1 MQDVKRGVLLT
12 ASFLTLIAAGMG
24 FAVRGAILGNWATQY
39 GFTNTELGTI
49 TGGGLVGFGVVIL
62 LASLIT
68 DRVGYKSIMLLAGVL
83 QIGSYFLTIAAGPAF
98 ISGGKDSAF
107 QCLYWGMFMFS
118 VSCGLCE
125 AVINPLVA
133 TLYPTKKIH
142 YLNILH
148 AGWPAGLVLGAVVGI
163 VMGAQAWQVQLG
175 MFLIPVVAYF
185 GMSAVNRFPQSEA
198 SAAGVSFGTML
209 MEFLNPVLLLLLF
222 LHACVGY
229 VELGTDSWISK
240 ITGTIA
246 VGQGLYLFIY
256 ASLVMTALRF
266 FAGPI
271 VEKINPLGLLCVS
284 AALGATGLFFIGS
297 IPVESAGLVWVAVT
311 IYSLGKT
318 FLWPTM
324 LGVVGE
330 RFPKGGALTMGAM
343 GGIGM
348 LSAGLLGGPGIGYK
362 QDYFASHNLQ
372 DNAKATYERYA
383 AETENGF
390 PLLSF
395 FPKVKGLDGAK
406 VGVLDNAEGR
416 DAGIKAATES
426 KDAAKIKE
434 ATEKKLE
441 IERDYSIFAK
451 EVEEKKRTEV
461 PKDVAKLHTW
471 WQTTGKAHQ
480 ADDAKPVSAATLY
493 GGQMAMKYTAL
504 VPSTM
509 FIGYLILVLYFKA
522 RGGYKQVHIGHGD
535 ETTKTEM

>member
-1 MQDVKRGVLLT
+1 MQGDIKRGVLLT

-24 FAVRGAILGNWATQY
+24 FAVRGGILGTWASQY

-68 DRVGYKSIMLLAGVL
+68 DRVGYKAIMLLAGLL
-83 QIGSYFLTIAAGPAF
+83 QIGSYFLTIAAGPIFA
-98 ISGGKDSAF
+98 SSGKDATY

-125 AVINPLVA
+125 CVINPLVA

-148 AGWPAGLVLGAVVGI
+148 AGWPAGLVLGAMVGI
-163 VMGAQAWQVQLG
+163 ALGSQAWQVQLG

-185 GMSAVNRFPQSEA
+185 GMSLVNKFPRSEA
-198 SAAGVSFGTML
+198 SAAGVSFGSML
-209 MEFLNPVLLLLLF
+209 SEFANPILLFLLF

-246 VGQGLYLFIY
+246 DGQGLYLFIY
-256 ASLVMTALRF
+256 ASLVMTGLRF

-284 AALGATGLFFIGS
+284 AALGATGLFLIGS
-297 IPVESAGLVWVAVT
+297 VPKEGVVMVWVAVT

-362 QDYFASHNLQ
+362 QDYFASHKLETE
-372 DNAKATYERYA
+372 AKATYDRYA
-383 AETENGF
+383 AAGENGF
-390 PLLSF
+390 LV

-406 VGVLDNAEGR
+406 VGVLSDDGKGLAADVKTLQDRKEY
-416 DAGIKAATES
+416 DADKNTKPLNEWWQKAQLTKAAD
-426 KDAAKIKE
+426 K
-434 ATEKKLE
+434 
-441 IERDYSIFAK
+441 
-451 EVEEKKRTEV
+451 
-461 PKDVAKLHTW
+461 
-471 WQTTGKAHQ
+471 G
-480 ADDAKPVSAATLY
+480 PVNDATLH
-493 GGQMAMKYTAL
+493 GGQMAMKVTAL
-504 VPSTM
+504 VPLTM
-509 FIGYLILVLYFKA
+509 FVGYLILVLYFRSK
-522 RGGYKQVHIGHGD
+522 GGYKQVHIG
-535 ETTKTEM
+535 TEEAKH